1 MIHHIAMF
9 RFRDDITDDV
19 VAEIRAD
26 LLSLPGKIDSIRS
39 YQVGRDLDLSA
50 TTWDMVVI
58 GGFDDEAGYQAYS
71 SHPEHLPVV
80 ARIGGLITDRA
91 ALQTAE
97 IG

>member
-1 MIHHIAMF
+1 MIHHIVMF
-9 RFRDDITDDV
+9 RFRDDVTEDV
-19 VAEIRAD
+19 IANIRAD
-26 LLSLPGKIDSIRS
+26 LLSLPGKINSIRS
-39 YQVGRDLDLSA
+39 YQVGRDLTLST

-71 SHPEHLPVV
+71 NHPEHLPIV
-80 ARIGGLITDRA
+80 ARVGALVTDRA